1 MSAPDR
7 TPDPSAPPLE
17 SPIATVP
24 PECVSAPCEMGE
36 GITVTP
42 APMPDELA
50 DTGAFDVAAGV
61 LGALVLLYAG
71 GALLGRG
78 KRAR

>member
-1 MSAPDR
+1 
-7 TPDPSAPPLE
+7 
-17 SPIATVP
+17 
-24 PECVSAPCEMGE
+24 MGE